1 MSEINKTIRLALS
14 GADFLHSVN
23 SVPSK
28 MEAKAIR
35 ELVAKASETC
45 EWKPIETAPKGG
57 GAELV
62 TDPKWVEPP
71 SLLLLFAK
79 GKQVVCHWD
88 WYYAEGGCGHR
99 KGYSAWVEPIS
110 GEQIALHLDEPTH
123 WMPLPKLTEIAA
135 KQEEEA

>member
-45 EWKPIETAPKGG
+45 EWKQSK
-57 GAELV
+57 
-62 TDPKWVEPP
+62 D
-71 SLLLLFAK
+71 
-79 GKQVVCHWD
+79 WD
-88 WYYAEGGCGHR
+88 WDTACGKYVATMCGDFPSSRGYKFCPYCGR
-99 KGYSAWVEPIS
+99 KLIESKH
-110 GEQIALHLDEPTH
+110 EQGNKERT
-123 WMPLPKLTEIAA
+123 
-135 KQEEEA
+135 